1 MAYPDS
7 YTAFPVPVDGDPLN
21 SPDQADAYNAL
32 ATALDD
38 AAPRIIDHETR
49 ITAIEGMTLN
59 YIDPSTATDPVLTAL
74 LTDLIAKGWMAPS

>member
-7 YTAFPVPVDGDPLN
+7 YTAFPVPVAGDPLN

-32 ATALDD
+32 ADALDD

-49 ITAIEGMTLN
+49 LTADEGR
-59 YIDPSTATDPVLTAL
+59 IAAFVDPATATAGAVATAL
-74 LTDLIAKGWMAPS
+74 IAAGLMAPS